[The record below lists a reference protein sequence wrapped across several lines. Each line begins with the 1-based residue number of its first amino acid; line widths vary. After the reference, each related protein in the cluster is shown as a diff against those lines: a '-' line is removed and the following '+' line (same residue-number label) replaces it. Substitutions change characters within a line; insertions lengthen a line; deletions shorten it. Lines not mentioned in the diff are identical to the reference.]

1 MKKQVSPLFAL
12 LIIVV
17 ALAAVWFAYTR
28 VFTGQT
34 AGTIGPP
41 SGVSLPPP
49 PGGPEST
56 PEMPRTRT
64 PESDADAGSKAEEPG
79 KAPEPKGP

>member
-1 MKKQVSPLFAL
+1 MKKQVSPLFAVL
-12 LIIVV
+12 VILV

-28 VFTGQT
+28 VLTGQT

-49 PGGPEST
+49 PGGPAST
-56 PEMPRTRT
+56 PEMPRTKT
-64 PESDADAGSKAEEPG
+64 PDTDGGAKTDTPD